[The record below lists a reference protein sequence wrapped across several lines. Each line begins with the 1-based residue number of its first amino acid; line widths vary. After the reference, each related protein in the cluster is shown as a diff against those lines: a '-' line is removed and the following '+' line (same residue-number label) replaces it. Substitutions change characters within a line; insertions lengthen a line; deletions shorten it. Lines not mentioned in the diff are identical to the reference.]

1 MQIPGLPE
9 IPESL
14 QCRVCRTHIL
24 LQSMRYPYCLVCFN
38 NRGKTGTPEP
48 ACEVCGEKGWVLEH
62 NEDDDRWECSNCQ
75 LPTDN
80 DE

>member
-1 MQIPGLPE
+1 MNNLLKPSPE
-9 IPESL
+9 RFICITCKSYVRREMS
-14 QCRVCRTHIL
+14 
-24 LQSMRYPYCLVCFN
+24 YPYCPICRKN
-38 NRGKTGTPEP
+38 MDKTGTPEP

>member
-1 MQIPGLPE
+1 MD
-9 IPESL
+9 
-14 QCRVCRTHIL
+14 
-24 LQSMRYPYCLVCFN
+24 
-38 NRGKTGTPEP
+38 KTGTPEP

-75 LPTDN
+75 LPTEN